1 MIFNSITI
9 FALLFICFSAIFGL
23 VYKNISDGIDQ
34 RIQREMSMATSR
46 FAPHREDTASGAP
59 GASDSIGT
67 AGNAANSGG
76 TDNSGNG
83 NTDSTGNTD
92 NTNTADNS
100 ASAPHDNND
109 APPEKPNGEDMPPDK
124 HKFDAEAE
132 TEQNPQFS
140 PTFSVTC
147 DGNGE
152 NVHVYMNF
160 NMTEDFYTER
170 ISDIVSSAHDKG
182 DIKAADSD
190 GQTSLWRY
198 EKTGVPDGYV
208 IVFTEISTERAF
220 LTTLLLC
227 LLLVLFAATFGAVF
241 ISVIFANRSI
251 RPIEE
256 SYNKQKQFIADA
268 SHELKTPLAAISMN
282 LDVLMSHEDSTIS
295 DEKKWLAYIKDETKR
310 MTKLTQDLLYLT
322 RTENKGNEILTP
334 VCVSD
339 LLRTT
344 VMVME
349 VRVFEKGLSMTSE
362 IEDNIRV
369 LGSEDKLRQ
378 LAMILLDNAVK
389 YTPKGG
395 SIAVRLNAKSS
406 DAYLTVENTGVGLNP
421 EDLSRIFDRF
431 YRADKSRTND
441 ENFGYGLGLPI
452 ASAITAALGGTIT
465 AKSEEN
471 KYTSFTVKIPLL
483 KG

>member
-1 MIFNSITI
+1 
-9 FALLFICFSAIFGL
+9 
-23 VYKNISDGIDQ
+23 
-34 RIQREMSMATSR
+34 
-46 FAPHREDTASGAP
+46 
-59 GASDSIGT
+59 
-67 AGNAANSGG
+67 
-76 TDNSGNG
+76 
-83 NTDSTGNTD
+83 
-92 NTNTADNS
+92 
-100 ASAPHDNND
+100 
-109 APPEKPNGEDMPPDK
+109 
-124 HKFDAEAE
+124 
-132 TEQNPQFS
+132 
-140 PTFSVTC
+140 
-147 DGNGE
+147 
-152 NVHVYMNF
+152 
-160 NMTEDFYTER
+160 
-170 ISDIVSSAHDKG
+170 
-182 DIKAADSD
+182 
-190 GQTSLWRY
+190 
-198 EKTGVPDGYV
+198 
-208 IVFTEISTERAF
+208 
-220 LTTLLLC
+220 
-227 LLLVLFAATFGAVF
+227 
-241 ISVIFANRSI
+241 
-251 RPIEE
+251 
-256 SYNKQKQFIADA
+256 
-268 SHELKTPLAAISMN
+268 
-282 LDVLMSHEDSTIS
+282 
-295 DEKKWLAYIKDETKR
+295 

-395 SIAVRLNAKSS
+395 SISVRLTAKSS
-406 DAYLTVENTGVGLNP
+406 DAYLTVKNTGVGLNP

-471 KYTSFTVKIPLL
+471 EYTSFTVKIPLL